1 MSVMTMLAHV
11 SAISV
16 PLTAASNALSAAA
29 ILFTIIDAP
38 KPSIT
43 GLKGVAVPMNQDLVL
58 ENINFAYPARHDVR
72 ILSGLVLRIPA
83 GQMTA
88 VVGSSGSGKSTIVAL
103 IQRWYDLG
111 STDPVGSYLRSGSIK
126 IGDISLGSTDLHW
139 WRSCIGLVQQEP
151 FLFNDTIYKN
161 VEYGLVG
168 TQWEYAPERVK
179 RQLVMRACREAYAD
193 EFVCTLPK
201 VRCQVVTVQEIL
213 TDHIRAI

>member
-1 MSVMTMLAHV
+1 MTMLAHV

-16 PLTAASNALSAAA
+16 PLTAASNGLNAAA

-38 KPSIT
+38 KPSLT
-43 GLKGVAVPMNQDLVL
+43 GLKGVAVPMNRELVL

-72 ILSGLVLRIPA
+72 ILDGINLRIPA

-88 VVGSSGSGKSTIVAL
+88 IVGSSGSGKSTIVAL
-103 IQRWYDLG
+103 IQRWYDLS
-111 STDPVGSYLRSGSIK
+111 STDPVGSYLCNGSIK

-168 TQWEYAPERVK
+168 TQWEYAPEKVK

-201 VRCQVVTVQEIL
+201 VHFHLVTAPEIL
-213 TDHIRAI
+213 TNCTRAI